1 MNNEAKN
8 ERPAEPVTGAENAAE
23 TAAEETVP
31 PAAESGKDGQQK
43 PSWEEILQDSDYK
56 SRYDAAVQGIV
67 KARLRGRAQAE
78 EKLNRLSPLLQVL
91 EERYGLTDES
101 DTETLAAQLRE
112 SADSYRPRGEDVAAH
127 LEAMLADAEKLRQ
140 NVPDFDLTRELED
153 PVFVRMT
160 APHSGI
166 SLADAYYARHRAER
180 EREMTRRN
188 IEAVSRS
195 LQSAAARP
203 RKLRDTGAG
212 ERFTL
217 NPGAMSRAER
227 EALKKRILEAKAQG
241 RKLGVGE

>member
-1 MNNEAKN
+1 MNKELENK
-8 ERPAEPVTGAENAAE
+8 RPEEPVTGEENAVSE
-23 TAAEETVP
+23 EAAPVDAGQEEEK
-31 PAAESGKDGQQK
+31 AARL
-43 PSWEEILQDSDYK
+43 SWEEILADPAYRK
-56 SRYDAAVQGIV
+56 SYDAAVQGIV

-78 EKLNRLSPLLQVL
+78 EKLNRLSPVLQVL
-91 EERYGLTDES
+91 EERFGLTDES
-101 DTETLAAQLRE
+101 DADTLAAQLRE

-203 RKLRDTGAG
+203 RELRETGAG